1 MKLVSYVR
9 LLLLGMW
16 LGASVFFSA
25 VLAPNAFIVLRSY
38 QSLNAGEVAGA
49 LVNRNLTAINLSGVV
64 IGLIVFVFGLVKF
77 GKVARPAFIIEMIC
91 IVLLIISTAVGNWII
106 AAKLRVL
113 RLTLTGPID
122 QLAVSDPRRVSF
134 DQLHAYSVKALSV
147 AMIAAFVSFV
157 MIALRARRDSQ

>member
-38 QSLNAGEVAGA
+38 QSLNAGEIAGA
-49 LVNRNLTAINLSGVV
+49 LVNRNLTAINLSGFV
-64 IGLIVFVFGLVKF
+64 IGLIVFVFGLIKF
-77 GKVARPAFIIEMIC
+77 GKVAWPAFIIEMIC

-106 AAKLRVL
+106 AAKLRTL

-157 MIALRARRDSQ
+157 MIALRARRDGQ